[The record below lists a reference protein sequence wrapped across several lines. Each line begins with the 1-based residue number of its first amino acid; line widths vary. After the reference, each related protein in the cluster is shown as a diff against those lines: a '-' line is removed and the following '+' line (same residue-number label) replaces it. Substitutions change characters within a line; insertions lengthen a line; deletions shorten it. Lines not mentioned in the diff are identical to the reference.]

1 MSYTMMMEPD
11 LKRKA
16 EAYAARQ
23 GMTLDGI
30 IRAYLVTIVAHE
42 TRGERRARELHEFIA
57 SQPKLEGTPYK
68 FSRQDAYDEEIG

>member
-1 MSYTMMMEPD
+1 MSYTMTMEPD
-11 LKRKA
+11 LRCRA

-23 GMTLDGI
+23 GMTLDGL
-30 IRAYLVTIVAHE
+30 IRAYLATVVKYE

-57 SQPKLEGTPYK
+57 AQPKREGEPYK

>member
-1 MSYTMMMEPD
+1 MSYTMTMEPD
-11 LKRKA
+11 LRRKA

-57 SQPKLEGTPYK
+57 AQPKLEGLPYK